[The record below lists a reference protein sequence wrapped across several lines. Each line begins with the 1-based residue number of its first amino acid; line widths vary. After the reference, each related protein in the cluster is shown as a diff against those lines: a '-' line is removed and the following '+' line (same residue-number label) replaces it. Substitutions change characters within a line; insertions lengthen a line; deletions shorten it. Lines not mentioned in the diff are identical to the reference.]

1 MSNPE
6 APILQLP
13 DELLLDIAKDVD
25 VTGLHGLSLTSRR
38 MRPVAQEC
46 LFRKATLS
54 PINVW
59 KLVGTLQSRPGLA
72 MALTHL
78 RFGPITQVQRIDM
91 MRISELHEMQ
101 SDHSLCC
108 DIIPQLYPQKD
119 EAAKEHTQARVDD
132 FYSAG
137 VIIIVALAKG
147 METISTG
154 TVAFNAIPV
163 MKTLFHDQSTVTS
176 CWHEQARSQLEGRL
190 EGLNIVVDPR
200 LESYVSGRRMSAGDP
215 FPCFYIDFS
224 RFELLKRIVIPY
236 TEIGKVSNHL
246 ARAPHQPNYSS
257 DWKDPG
263 SMLPYSLESITLTQV
278 EAFFDVDWF
287 SKLLGCVN
295 LLPNLRKI
303 KMRISYNILSTA
315 WYIRASPQGGRKFL
329 ALLRSLEGSNALL
342 TMAFGEVKF
351 AEVGTGMM
359 FPTSNDYISG
369 DLAPALEKCLATT
382 HDNLEKDA
390 EMLAALGYT
399 ARSTG

>member
-1 MSNPE
+1 MSKPE
-6 APILQLP
+6 AAILKLP

-38 MRPVAQEC
+38 MRPIAQEG
-46 LFRKATLS
+46 LIRKATLS

-59 KLVGTLQSRPGLA
+59 KLVETLQLKPGLA
-72 MALTHL
+72 MALNHL
-78 RFGPITQVQRIDM
+78 RFGPITQVQHIDM

-101 SDHSLCC
+101 SDHSSCC
-108 DIIPQLYPQKD
+108 DIIPLLYPPKN
-119 EAAKEHTQARVDD
+119 EPAKEHTQARVDD

-137 VIIIVALAKG
+137 VVVLVALAKG
-147 METISTG
+147 MEMISMG
-154 TVAFNAIPV
+154 TDAFSAVPV
-163 MKTLFHDQSTVTS
+163 MKTLFHDQSALTS

-200 LESYVSGRRMSAGDP
+200 LEKYVSGRRMSADDP
-215 FPCFYIDFS
+215 FPRLYMDLS
-224 RFELLKRIVIPY
+224 RFERLKRVVVPY
-236 TEIGKVSNHL
+236 TEICKVSNHI
-246 ARAPHQPNYSS
+246 ARAPHQPSYSN

-263 SMLPYSLESITLTQV
+263 RMLPQSLGSITLTQV

-295 LLPNLRKI
+295 SFPNLRNI
-303 KMRISYNILSTA
+303 EMRISYNILSTA

-329 ALLRSLEGSNALL
+329 TLLRALKMSKALL
-342 TMAFGEVKF
+342 TMAFGDVKF
-351 AEVGTGMM
+351 AEVGTNTM

-369 DLAPALEKCLATT
+369 NLAPALEKCLSTT
-382 HDNLEKDA
+382 HDELEKDA

-399 ARSTG
+399 ARSIG